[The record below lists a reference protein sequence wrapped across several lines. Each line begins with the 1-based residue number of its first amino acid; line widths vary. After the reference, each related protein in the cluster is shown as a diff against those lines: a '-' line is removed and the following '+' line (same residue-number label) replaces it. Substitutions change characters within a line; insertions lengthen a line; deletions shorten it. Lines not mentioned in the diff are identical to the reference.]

1 MLYRANNNLK
11 AAQRIIDGKDES
23 YCFASVHCSYY
34 AVFQFMKYL
43 LANLKVDPISYE
55 KQAEICS
62 GNSSHE
68 VIIGKIR
75 DHLPGKNYKKER
87 DLVEAIRILKKQRG
101 EADYSNAKFTIEQC
115 LDIIGD
121 AKALMSKLQT
131 LFNDKIKRA

>member
-87 DLVEAIRILKKQRG
+87 DLVEAIRVLKKQRG

-121 AKALMSKLQT
+121 AKALMSKLQP

>member
-1 MLYRANNNLK
+1 
-11 AAQRIIDGKDES
+11 
-23 YCFASVHCSYY
+23 
-34 AVFQFMKYL
+34 MKYL

-87 DLVEAIRILKKQRG
+87 DLVEAIRVLKKQRG

>member
-87 DLVEAIRILKKQRG
+87 DLVEAIRVLKKQRG